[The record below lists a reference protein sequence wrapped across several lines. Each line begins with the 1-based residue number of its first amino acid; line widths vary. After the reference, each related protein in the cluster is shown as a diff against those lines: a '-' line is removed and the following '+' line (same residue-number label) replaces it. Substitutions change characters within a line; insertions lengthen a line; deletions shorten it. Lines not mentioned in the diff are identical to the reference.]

1 MSPDVA
7 SQVQID
13 TDFRRV
19 VATLHHSEPDRVPLA
34 EAAIHY
40 QMMSWFLGRPVL
52 DEDVPAQVE
61 FWTKAGYDYS
71 LFTIGMMRPGGVTQD
86 SHISRVLQQTLA
98 KDEDDP
104 EAWNLW
110 KKPRIHTEADFETF
124 PWELA
129 AQLDLQKFYQAQEY
143 LPPGMKIIAASGKIF
158 TMSWMLMGFENLCVN
173 LKLNPEFAGKVI
185 EKVAQIQ
192 LDGLRQVV
200 SIPNVAAIWAVDD
213 IAFSSGP
220 ILKPDMLRRYI
231 YPYYEE
237 FGRICREH
245 GLYFFFH
252 TDGVVWDLI
261 EDLIAVGVNA
271 LHPIDPTCMDIQ
283 EVKEKYGQRITL
295 VGNISTELLETGT
308 PSQIAD
314 LTKHRLRSIA
324 PGGGYCLGSGN
335 SVPDW
340 ASLDNYRAMVETCL
354 RYGHYPI
361 EIVD

>member
-1 MSPDVA
+1 MSPEIA
-7 SQVQID
+7 PQVQIAP
-13 TDFRRV
+13 DFQRV
-19 VATLHHSEPDRVPLA
+19 AATLQHSEPDRVPLA

-40 QMMSWFLGRPVL
+40 QIMSWFLGRPVL

-98 KDEDDP
+98 KDDEDP

-129 AQLDLQKFYQAQEY
+129 AQLDLQKFHQAQEY
-143 LPPGMKIIAASGKIF
+143 LPPGMKIIAATGKIF

-173 LKLNPEFAGKVI
+173 LKLNPEFAGMVI

-192 LDGLRQVV
+192 LEGLRQVAG
-200 SIPNVAAIWAVDD
+200 IPNVAAIWAVDD
-213 IAFSSGP
+213 LAYSSGP
-220 ILKPDMLRRYI
+220 ILKPELLRQYI

-245 GLYFFFH
+245 DLYFFFH

-261 EDLIAVGVNA
+261 EDLIAVGVDA

-283 EVKEKYGQRITL
+283 QVKEKYGQRITL

-308 PSQIAD
+308 PKQVAR
-314 LTKHRLRSIA
+314 LTRERLRSIA

-340 ASLDNYRAMVETCL
+340 ARIENYRAMVETCL
-354 RYGHYPI
+354 RDGRYPI
-361 EIVD
+361 DMAD

>member
-1 MSPDVA
+1 MSPKIA
-7 SQVQID
+7 SQVQISP
-13 TDFRRV
+13 DFQRV
-19 VATLHHSEPDRVPLA
+19 AATLQNNEPDRVPLA

-40 QMMSWFLGRPVL
+40 QIMSWFLGRPVL

-98 KDEDDP
+98 KDEEDP

-129 AQLDLQKFYQAQEY
+129 AQLDLQKFHQAQDCI
-143 LPPGMKIIAASGKIF
+143 PPGMKIIAASGKIL

-173 LKLNPEFAGKVI
+173 LKLNPEFASKVI

-192 LDGLRQVV
+192 LEGLRQVA

-261 EDLIAVGVNA
+261 EDLIAVGVDA

-283 EVKEKYGQRITL
+283 EVKEKYGQRISL

-308 PSQIAD
+308 PEQVAT
-314 LTKHRLRSIA
+314 LTRERLRSIA

-340 ASLDNYRAMVETCL
+340 ARIENYRAMVETCL
-354 RYGHYPI
+354 RYGRYPI
-361 EIVD
+361 DIAD